1 MCLLVQSP
9 VLSHH
14 RSRVPHGLD
23 QVGQSRAVLAC
34 VSAAQRTRSGHLD
47 RLTSLGGRGG
57 LLESGEQRLHR
68 FGGKVLVVVVV
79 DLDHGSVDAGTQA
92 FDLDEGEEA
101 VFGSVSRGDT
111 QVFRDRLDDLV
122 ATATT
127 ELAGCLKLLVS
138 DDKDEER
145 YGTRGRGSPIS
156 YRCAKLN
163 KVLANRLTVVHGVE
177 GCDFVDTHGGH
188 LQETGDLVHDA
199 DAGVA
204 VLALT
209 NVQDRHDSGL
219 LVLGGIALE
228 DLIDELEVLLGEL
241 ERNIRVVIAFV
252 AVLDKVNW
260 LAMTPSQK
268 IWLFDAQLASEII
281 SDMPPN
287 PSQP

>member
-9 VLSHH
+9 ILSHH

-34 VSAAQRTRSGHLD
+34 ISAAQRTRSRHLH
-47 RLTSLGGRGG
+47 RLASLGGRGG
-57 LLESGEQRLHR
+57 LLEGGEQRLHR

-92 FDLDEGEEA
+92 FDFDEGEETI
-101 VFGSVSRGDT
+101 FGGVSGGDT

-127 ELAGCLKLLVS
+127 ELAGCLKWLS
-138 DDKDEER
+138 AMTK
-145 YGTRGRGSPIS
+145 TRGRMPRQVGKGPIS
-156 YRCAKLN
+156 YRRAKLN
-163 KVLANRLTVVHGVE
+163 KVLANRLTVVHGIE
-177 GCDFVDTHGGH
+177 SCDFVDTHGGH

-204 VLALT
+204 VLALA

-241 ERNIRVVIAFV
+241 ERNIRVVFAFV

-260 LAMTPSQK
+260 SALAPRKRYGFLTRNWQTK
-268 IWLFDAQLASEII
+268 
-281 SDMPPN
+281 
-287 PSQP
+287 

>member
-1 MCLLVQSP
+1 MQIRKASTVFAA
-9 VLSHH
+9 LS
-14 RSRVPHGLD
+14 
-23 QVGQSRAVLAC
+23 LAQG
-34 VSAAQRTRSGHLD
+34 AGGRDLD
-47 RLTSLGGRGG
+47 RLVRRGSGLLEGGEESLGG
-57 LLESGEQRLHR
+57 
-68 FGGKVLVVVVV
+68 FGGEVLIVVIV
-79 DLDHGSVDAGTQA
+79 DLNHGGVDTGTQT
-92 FDLDEGEEA
+92 FDFDEGEQA
-101 VFGSVSRGDT
+101 VFSGVAGGDT
-111 QVFRDRLDDLV
+111 QVFRNGFEDLG
-122 ATATT
+122 ATAAT
-127 ELAGCLKLLVS
+127 ELAWCLRPLAI
-138 DDKDEER
+138 DNNDQ
-145 YGTRGRGSPIS
+145 TRQS
-156 YRCAKLN
+156 YRSAKLN

-260 LAMTPSQK
+260 LAMTPSQT